1 MTGTYFSGKRVL
13 VTGAGGF
20 IGSHLTEELVRA
32 GAEVRAFVHYNAR
45 NDWGSLELVD
55 PEVRDAIEVVSGEVQ
70 DPFSVASAVA
80 GREVVF
86 HLAALIGIPYSYVAP
101 GSYVDT
107 NVTGTLNVLEAARH
121 GRVERMVHT
130 STSETYGTAQY
141 TPIDEAHP
149 LQGQSPYSASK
160 IGADKLAESYW
171 RSFATPV
178 ATLRPFNT
186 FGPRQ
191 SLRAVIPTI
200 VSQAMSGDTVR
211 LGSLTPVR
219 DFTYVK
225 DTARAFMAV
234 ASHEAALG
242 QTLNAGNGKGITIG
256 DLAELILDIMGS
268 DAKVVADD
276 ARVRPE
282 ASEVFELLADAS
294 ALREATGW
302 EPRTSLGDGLEQTVT
317 FVRARLAFL
326 KPHLYTV

>member
-1 MTGTYFSGKRVL
+1 MSDNFFEGKRVL
-13 VTGAGGF
+13 ITGAGGF

-32 GAEVRAFVHYNAR
+32 GAEVRAFVHYNSR
-45 NDWGSLELVD
+45 NDWANLELLD
-55 PEVRDAIEVVSGEVQ
+55 AEVRDALEVVSGEVQ
-70 DPFSVASAVA
+70 DPFSVASAVQ
-80 GREVVF
+80 GRDVVF

-107 NVTGTLNVLEAARH
+107 NINGTLNVLEAVR
-121 GRVERMVHT
+121 RSDVQRMVHT
-130 STSETYGTAQY
+130 STSETYGTARY
-141 TPIDEAHP
+141 TPIDEDHP

-171 RSFATPV
+171 RSFETPV

-200 VSQAMSGDTVR
+200 VGQAMAGDTVR

-256 DLAELILDIMGS
+256 ELADLILDIMGS

-276 ARVRPE
+276 ARVRPD
-282 ASEVFELLADAS
+282 ASEVFELLADATR
-294 ALREATGW
+294 LRDATGW
-302 EPRTSLGDGLEQTVT
+302 APQTSLREGLEQTVA
-317 FVRARLAFL
+317 FVRERLAYL